1 VKASYIL
8 AGASWVSVFALSWLI
23 VLEQVGIWP
32 AGMFLAFFFAIAAIT
47 SMVIYGRE
55 SGGRDGAEERGH

>member
-32 AGMFLAFFFAIAAIT
+32 AGGFLAFFFAIAAIT
-47 SMVIYGRE
+47 SMVIWSPASKGK
-55 SGGRDGAEERGH
+55 G